1 MASTMGIGSTDTT
14 NTNTKAIDTTK
25 AAAAASKSSGKSNS
39 SLDKDAFLQL
49 LVAQMQYQDPLEPTS
64 NTEYMSQLAQFSSV
78 EELQNINQT
87 FSNNRALNL
96 AGQYVILNVPDTA
109 GNINQISGLVDYV
122 TINGG
127 KTYFSIK
134 DQYYDSD
141 YLDSVVSLD
150 YLEYISRNSET
161 PSTDNGKTEGSGSSE
176 TDNGKTEGSGSSEIN
191 NGDGNK
197 TDGTENV

>member
-1 MASTMGIGSTDTT
+1 MASTMGMGSTETT
-14 NTNTKAIDTTK
+14 NNSNAIDTTK
-25 AAAAASKSSGKSNS
+25 AASAASASKTKSNN

-87 FSNNRALNL
+87 FTSNRALSL
-96 AGQYVILNVPDTA
+96 AGQYVILNVPDSA
-109 GNINQISGLVDYV
+109 GNINQVSGLVDYV

-127 KTYFSIK
+127 KTYFSIN

-150 YLEYISRNSET
+150 YLEYISRQDDTTKTDGENTEGDDS
-161 PSTDNGKTEGSGSSE
+161 SGTDNGDDK
-176 TDNGKTEGSGSSEIN
+176 D
-191 NGDGNK
+191 K
-197 TDGTENV
+197 TDGTENA

>member
-1 MASTMGIGSTDTT
+1 MATSMGIANPETTMNTSSNKIDTSKAASTQSA
-14 NTNTKAIDTTK
+14 N
-25 AAAAASKSSGKSNS
+25 SKKSND

-49 LVAQMQYQDPLEPTS
+49 LVAQMQYQDPLQPTT

-87 FSNNRALNL
+87 FADNRALSL
-96 AGQYVILNVPDTA
+96 AGQYVILNVPDAA

-127 KTYFSIK
+127 KTYFSIN
-134 DQYYDSD
+134 DQYYDSE

-150 YLEYISRNSET
+150 YLEYISREPVTEDDTTKTEGENSET
-161 PSTDNGKTEGSGSSE
+161 SDADKGNDKTEG
-176 TDNGKTEGSGSSEIN
+176 TDNA
-191 NGDGNK
+191 
-197 TDGTENV
+197 

>member
-1 MASTMGIGSTDTT
+1 MATSMGIGTAETT
-14 NTNTKAIDTTK
+14 AANTNSNKIDTSK
-25 AAAAASKSSGKSNS
+25 AANAASTNSTKSNS

-49 LVAQMQYQDPLEPTS
+49 LVAQMQYQDPLEPTQ

-87 FSNNRALNL
+87 FSDNRALSL
-96 AGQYVILNVPDTA
+96 AGQYVILNVPDAA

-127 KTYFSIK
+127 KTYFSIN

-150 YLEYISRNSET
+150 YLEYISRVPESEDDT
-161 PSTDNGKTEGSGSSE
+161 TKTDTNEGESSDNGNADDENNTEGA
-176 TDNGKTEGSGSSEIN
+176 
-191 NGDGNK
+191 
-197 TDGTENV
+197 